1 MSQLI
6 LAVPSKGRLEEN
18 AADIFARAGMPL
30 KRAGARG
37 YQGRLSGMD
46 TVDVLYLSASEI
58 AARLREGS
66 IYFGITGEDLLREE
80 IPDLDS
86 AIQLVQPLGFGH
98 ADVVVALP
106 DGWVDVTCMADL
118 AEVAGAFR
126 AEHNKR
132 LRVATKYTHLTAEY
146 FARHGVVDYV
156 LVQSFGATEGAP
168 ASGAAEAIVDITSTG
183 ATLAANK
190 LRVPED
196 GVILKSQANLAAAL
210 KADWSPEARG
220 AAKQILAR
228 LSAYQQAMERLVVSF
243 IVDTKDAALF
253 DGFGLD
259 GSRRMAGQDET
270 YFDLVIEKSALQLVQ
285 DILSPKQI
293 GMTVSKPDFVFSPRN
308 ELFER
313 LAGAI
318 L

>member
-58 AARLREGS
+58 AARLREGN
-66 IYFGITGEDLLREE
+66 IHFGITGEDLLREE

-86 AIQLVQPLGFGH
+86 AVQLVQPLGFGH

-118 AEVAGAFR
+118 AEVGGAFR

-132 LRVATKYTHLTAEY
+132 LRVATKYTHLTAEF

-168 ASGAAEAIVDITSTG
+168 ASSAAEAIVDITSTG
-183 ATLAANK
+183 ATLAANN

-210 KADWSPEARG
+210 KADWSPEARA

-270 YFDLVIEKSALQLVQ
+270 YLDLVIETSALQLVQ
-285 DILSPKQI
+285 NILSPKQI

>member
-1 MSQLI
+1 MSC
-6 LAVPSKGRLEEN
+6 
-18 AADIFARAGMPL
+18 IFRPAKSP
-30 KRAGARG
+30 RG
-37 YQGRLSGMD
+37 
-46 TVDVLYLSASEI
+46 
-58 AARLREGS
+58 LREGS
-66 IYFGITGEDLLREE
+66 IHFGITGEDLLREE

-86 AIQLVQPLGFGH
+86 AVQLVQPLGFGH

-132 LRVATKYTHLTAEY
+132 LRVATKYTHLTAEF

-183 ATLAANK
+183 ATLAANN

-210 KADWSPEARG
+210 KADWSPEARS
-220 AAKQILAR
+220 AAKQILA
-228 LSAYQQAMERLVVSF
+228 ATV
-243 IVDTKDAALF
+243 
-253 DGFGLD
+253 G
-259 GSRRMAGQDET
+259 
-270 YFDLVIEKSALQLVQ
+270 
-285 DILSPKQI
+285 LSPSHGAVGRKLHR
-293 GMTVSKPDFVFSPRN
+293 GY
-308 ELFER
+308 ER
-313 LAGAI
+313 CRSV
-318 L
+318 

>member
-66 IYFGITGEDLLREE
+66 IHFGITGEDLLREE